1 MTEQAQGF
9 QVLLDSQQYETIAQL
24 ASLQNRTI
32 SDVVQQV
39 VRLGL
44 EALQEQKQQRQEA
57 LNCLESLRQEIYQTH
72 GMYPG
77 DIVAEIRAQR
87 EKDIEQMLKGER

>member
-9 QVLLDSQQYETIAQL
+9 QVLLDSQQYETLAQL
-24 ASLQNRTI
+24 ASLQNRTV

-44 EALQEQKQQRQEA
+44 EALEEQKQQRQEA
-57 LNCLESLRQEIYQTH
+57 LNCLECLREEIYQTH

-77 DIVAEIRAQR
+77 DIVAEIRTQR
-87 EKDIEQMLKGER
+87 EKEIEQMLKGER

>member
-1 MTEQAQGF
+1 MTEQTHGF
-9 QVLLDSQQYETIAQL
+9 QVLLGSEQYKTIAQL
-24 ASLQNRTI
+24 ASLQNRTV

-44 EALQEQKQQRQEA
+44 EALEEQKQQRQEA
-57 LNCLESLRQEIYQTH
+57 LNCLERLREEIYQTH

-87 EKDIEQMLKGER
+87 EKDIEQMLKGEP